1 MDCFWCHRISLY
13 YYKILNPNIN
23 KGNQLCY
30 QTIKWKK
37 LGAGKRQ
44 PNHVAHLGFFY
55 DKLFYLGRE
64 SGYLKPGWHIANFI
78 FKDEI
83 YCSQVPWLVK
93 KAAQAIYYLDYRLE
107 VWQWGWN
114 VEQWVIAFL
123 LQIIFFSLKLD
134 FDLNIQLVY
143 WYFSKSFFD
152 YQEILC
158 TNRKKIQTLIS
169 LSTF

>member
-23 KGNQLCY
+23 KGNQLCH

-37 LGAGKRQ
+37 LGWQKTTQSCGTSGILLWQ
-44 PNHVAHLGFFY
+44 TF
-55 DKLFYLGRE
+55 FYLGRQ

-78 FKDEI
+78 FKDI
-83 YCSQVPWLVK
+83 IFCSQVPWLVK